1 MVMKSEVRQYTMIGI
16 DMDILIGALTIVTLP
31 LIGYWLLIKVV
42 ELAEKPIN
50 QIRNQQK
57 AIEERLN
64 EKERKYEVERINQKS
79 M

>member
-1 MVMKSEVRQYTMIGI
+1 MKSEVHQYTMIGI

-42 ELAEKPIN
+42 GWIEKPIN

-64 EKERKYEVERINQKS
+64 ELERKYEVERTS
-79 M
+79 

>member
-1 MVMKSEVRQYTMIGI
+1 MKSEVRQYTMIGI

-64 EKERKYEVERINQKS
+64 EKERKYEVERINQKT

>member
-1 MVMKSEVRQYTMIGI
+1 
-16 DMDILIGALTIVTLP
+16 MDILIGALTIVTLP

-42 ELAEKPIN
+42 ELTEKPIN

-64 EKERKYEVERINQKS
+64 ELERKYEVERLN
-79 M
+79 

>member
-1 MVMKSEVRQYTMIGI
+1 
-16 DMDILIGALTIVTLP
+16 MDILIGALTIVTLP

-42 ELAEKPIN
+42 ELTEKPIN

>member
-1 MVMKSEVRQYTMIGI
+1 MKSEVRQYTMIGI